1 MRRRL
6 GRNREHMSRRP
17 GARLKRR
24 AQHARMMNVSAGG
37 TVITIG
43 GVQVT
48 GERKQPPDDAEHR
61 ERDDAFLDAMC
72 EMHSGGIS
80 ATCDALDLIPGS
92 ARSASSR

>member
-1 MRRRL
+1 
-6 GRNREHMSRRP
+6 MSRRTRS
-17 GARLKRR
+17 RLKRR
-24 AQHARMMNVSAGG
+24 AQHARMMNVSTGG

-80 ATCDALDLIPGS
+80 AACDGIHLNPGS